1 LAPRD
6 VQPGTEVILESNA
19 QFEASLSQA
28 DEAVAASATDVAA
41 RAAASLQATADS
53 QRFMIEAA
61 YLTRTSNVVLAAIQE
76 ASLQAQIA
84 ASESVITANSKM
96 LDMKPR
102 WRRFN
107 AILLPLRR
115 SLAIQ
120 RDMLSAL
127 AGRFPT
133 QEPNQT
139 LCRPTCSASR
149 RSSSRS
155 VLTCAPLEREARQPA
170 RAMRT
175 S

>member
-76 ASLQAQIA
+76 ASLRAQIEA
-84 ASESVITANSKM
+84 TENIITANSKM
-96 LDMKPR
+96 LD
-102 WRRFN
+102 
-107 AILLPLRR
+107 IL
-115 SLAIQ
+115 
-120 RDMLSAL
+120 
-127 AGRFPT
+127 
-133 QEPNQT
+133 
-139 LCRPTCSASR
+139 
-149 RSSSRS
+149 
-155 VLTCAPLEREARQPA
+155 QPV
-170 RAMRT
+170 
-175 S
+175 